1 MQPTLLRTATVL
13 IIGAG
18 LVLGGNLIY
27 NFFLNIFEANSIPL
41 IIRLAVVAGGLGF
54 VLLFL
59 YIIWDR
65 IRQIRGENP
74 RDRDRW

>member
-27 NFFLNIFEANSIPL
+27 NFFLNIFEANNIPL

-59 YIIWDR
+59 YVIWDR
-65 IRQIRGENP
+65 IRQLKGENFQ
-74 RDRDRW
+74 DKD

>member
-27 NFFLNIFEANSIPL
+27 NFFLNIFEANNIPL

-59 YIIWDR
+59 YVVWDR
-65 IRQIRGENP
+65 IRQLKGENFQ
-74 RDRDRW
+74 DRD

>member
-13 IIGAG
+13 IIVAG
-18 LVLGGNLIY
+18 LILGGNLIY
-27 NFFLNIFEANSIPL
+27 NFFLNIFEANDVPL

-59 YIIWDR
+59 YVVWDR
-65 IRQIRGENP
+65 IRQLKGENFQ
-74 RDRDRW
+74 DRD

>member
-27 NFFLNIFEANSIPL
+27 NFFLNIFEANDIPL

-59 YIIWDR
+59 YVVWDR
-65 IRQIRGENP
+65 IRQLKGENF
-74 RDRDRW
+74 RDRD

>member
-27 NFFLNIFEANSIPL
+27 NFFLNIFEANDVPL

-59 YIIWDR
+59 YVVWDR
-65 IRQIRGENP
+65 IRQLKGENF
-74 RDRDRW
+74 RDRD

>member
-13 IIGAG
+13 IIVAG

-27 NFFLNIFEANSIPL
+27 NFFLNIFEANDIPL
-41 IIRLAVVAGGLGF
+41 FIRLAVVAGGLGF

-59 YIIWDR
+59 YIVWDR
-65 IRQIRGENP
+65 IRQLKGEDF
-74 RDRDRW
+74 RDRH

>member
-27 NFFLNIFEANSIPL
+27 NFFLNIFEANDIPL

-59 YIIWDR
+59 YVVWDR
-65 IRQIRGENP
+65 IRQLRGENFQ
-74 RDRDRW
+74 DRD